1 MVAIEANLDLRVRFR
16 RNEIMASERATLY
29 AGTRSVAIGI
39 GYHTAAL
46 NHIQPLRSVLDL
58 TLELQDLLI
67 QLGTA

>member
-16 RNEIMASERATLY
+16 RNEIMASECATLY
-29 AGTRSVAIGI
+29 AGTRSLTVGI

-46 NHIQPLRSVLDL
+46 NHIQPLRCVLDL

-67 QLGTA
+67 E